1 MKKLLKTLL
10 LLIILYFALK
20 LCIKYWG
27 QGHEI
32 SYKIDEITINE
43 KLSINQKNEID
54 NYLITL
60 KDNDFN
66 IQLQILDNFNKDT
79 KIVKKVYVEKINN
92 QICLL
97 PIFKNNKIIT
107 DIMCINDNI
116 ITNYNNLKGSIHE
129 LDNFASRMTEHGYD
143 FKQYENNLKNYDSDR
158 TVILYRD
165 NIIKDHF
172 IGLNDYRGVM
182 IINNKDQKLNSIN
195 LFTKDIYDVS
205 LAIGLNNK
213 YIIFDYNSKYQFNKI
228 YIVDLVN
235 NKKKELKTNYKIS
248 NDSKIIGSYKDSIY
262 VIDYDDKVE
271 YEINLKKE
279 TVKEIGDKDKG
290 YLTSNCKELV
300 EIDGSD
306 IFKQNYKMPDC
317 REVQKTSKY
326 DKIDLIGGQK
336 SGYYYYYQKT
346 IDGYKVY
353 RANVLAPE
361 QKLYITT
368 LDDLDHIQYS
378 NKFIYYLKD
387 NQINYY
393 SDATGI
399 RTLLENSEFEF
410 NKSLNYHLY
419 VNEK

>member
-279 TVKEIGDKDKG
+279 TVKEIG
-290 YLTSNCKELV
+290 
-300 EIDGSD
+300 
-306 IFKQNYKMPDC
+306 